1 MGVSRESARRWLVF
15 NGVGILG
22 FVVQLT
28 VLAGLIRLLGVHYLL
43 AAVIAVEAAI
53 LHNFLWHQRLTWR
66 DRPSTGAAGSMT
78 RRRLIRFHLLNGT
91 VSLAGNAAVMLL
103 LTGAFGLD
111 PIRANVVAVLSCSIV
126 NYFGSEMLVFRT
138 AAVVLAL
145 ILTPAA
151 VGRPYA
157 AESYVAAELLPRT
170 LAAWEAYQRQV
181 DGRFRQDATFA
192 HDAFGRDKKWRD
204 VARSGAIDMFEA
216 DRPLPGGQTV
226 DVPDGTIN
234 HWVGA
239 VFIPGARL
247 SDVLQDLKQNAGKES
262 QSYQDVIASH
272 LIDRSGDRLRVY
284 LKLRRESAVVTVH
297 YNTEHEVEYRAIDA
311 THAASRSVATK
322 IAELANAGTPTERE
336 KKPGDD
342 YGFLW
347 RLNAY
352 WRYEQVAGGV
362 LIECESISLS
372 RGIPFALRLFVT
384 RSVKGI
390 ARESLEKTLRGLRAT
405 LATS

>member
-1 MGVSRESARRWLVF
+1 MGASTNPARRWLLF

-22 FVVQLT
+22 FVVQLA
-28 VLAGLIRLLGVHYLL
+28 VLTGLIRLLDIHYLV
-43 AAVIAVEAAI
+43 ATVVAVEAAI
-53 LHNFLWHQRLTWR
+53 LHNFFWHQRHTWR
-66 DRPSTGAAGSMT
+66 DRPSAGAST
-78 RRRLIRFHLLNGT
+78 RRRLARFHLLNGT
-91 VSLAGNAAVMLL
+91 VSLAGNALVMLL
-103 LTGAFGLD
+103 LTGSLGVD
-111 PIRANVVAVLSCSIV
+111 PVRANVVAVLACSIV
-126 NYFGSEMLVFRT
+126 NFFGSETLVFRT

-145 ILTPAA
+145 VLTPAA
-151 VGRPYA
+151 VSRPHA
-157 AESYVAAELLPRT
+157 SDTYVAAELQPKT

-181 DGRFRQDATFA
+181 DDRYRKNGTFA
-192 HDAFGRDKKWRD
+192 HDAFGRDRTWRD
-204 VARSGAIDMFEA
+204 VARGGAIAMFET

-226 DVPDGTIN
+226 EVPDGTIS

-239 VFIPGARL
+239 VFIPGATL
-247 SDVLQDLKQNAGKES
+247 ADVLQDLKQNAGKES
-262 QSYQDVIASH
+262 QSYEDVIASK
-272 LIDRSGDRLRVY
+272 LIERSGDRVRIF
-284 LKLRRESAVVTVH
+284 LKLRRESALVTVH
-297 YNTEHEVEYRAIDA
+297 YNTEHDVVYRSIDA
-311 THAASRSVATK
+311 THASSRSTATR
-322 IAELANAGTPTERE
+322 IAEVANVGTPTEHE

-352 WRYEQVAGGV
+352 WRYEQVPGGV

-405 LATS
+405 LASS

>member
-1 MGVSRESARRWLVF
+1 MGASRQSARRWLAF

-28 VLAGLIRLLGVHYLL
+28 VLTGLIRGLGVHYLL

-53 LHNFLWHQRLTWR
+53 LHNFLWHQRYTWR
-66 DRPSTGAAGSMT
+66 DRPSAGADGSTT

-91 VSLAGNAAVMLL
+91 VSLAGNAVVMLL

-126 NYFGSEMLVFRT
+126 NFFGSEMLVFRT
-138 AAVVLAL
+138 TAVALAL
-145 ILTPAA
+145 ILTPVA
-151 VGRPYA
+151 VGHPYA
-157 AESYVAAELLPRT
+157 ADSYVAAELQART
-170 LAAWEAYQRQV
+170 LAAWEVYQRQV
-181 DGRFRQDATFA
+181 DGRFRHDAMFA
-192 HDAFGRDKKWRD
+192 HDAFGRDKQWRD
-204 VARSGAIDMFEA
+204 VARSGAIAMFES

-226 DVPDGTIN
+226 DVPDGTIH
-234 HWVGA
+234 HWIGA
-239 VFIPGARL
+239 VFIPGVTL
-247 SDVLQDLKQNAGKES
+247 NDVLKDLKQNAGKES
-262 QSYQDVIASH
+262 QSYEDVIASR
-272 LIDRSGDRLRVY
+272 LIDRSGDRVRVY
-284 LKLRRESAVVTVH
+284 LKLRRESAFVTVH
-297 YNTEHEVEYRAIDA
+297 YNTEHEVEYRVIDA
-311 THAASRSVATK
+311 THAASRSTATK
-322 IAELANAGTPTERE
+322 ITELANAGTPTERE
-336 KKPGDD
+336 KKPGED